1 MTNKLLLITITT
13 LAACWATTDAFVPST
28 HPIHS
33 LQVQVKTALSSTTAD
48 GRNYLYRDEPTDLE
62 RSAMK
67 EEHDPKHSSFHVD
80 KGPLSVDNKNDPLHS
95 LHHHLI
101 GVDHDKIH
109 DLELRA
115 QHAWTPVNVHEMD
128 VDGFSAAAA
137 LFGLFTF
144 ILLLVGFAAY

>member
-1 MTNKLLLITITT
+1 MTNKLLLTITF
-13 LAACWATTDAFVPST
+13 LAACLATTDAFVPST

-33 LQVQVKTALSSTTAD
+33 LQVQVKTALSSTAAD
-48 GRNYLYRDEPTDLE
+48 GRNYLYREEPTDLE
-62 RSAMK
+62 RSVMK

-80 KGPLSVDNKNDPLHS
+80 KGPLSIDNKNDPLHS
-95 LHHHLI
+95 VHHHLV

-115 QHAWTPVNVHEMD
+115 QHAWNPVNVHEMD

-144 ILLLVGFAAY
+144 ILLLVGFTAN